1 MVPTGTIPLFP
12 HIAPSRET
20 KKRSGGGGGDAHYN
34 KNNPKET
41 GGVALLAKE
50 EAAAAATTA
59 AVAAA
64 AEALSPGAHSVSV
77 IPCLV
82 ALSLMESLIME
93 TRLSC
98 HI

>member
-12 HIAPSRET
+12 DIALSRET
-20 KKRSGGGGGDAHYN
+20 KKRSGGGGGGDAHYN
-34 KNNPKET
+34 KNNQKET
-41 GGVALLAKE
+41 GGIALLAKE
-50 EAAAAATTA
+50 EAAAAASTA
-59 AVAAA
+59 AAA

-82 ALSLMESLIME
+82 ALSLMESVIME